1 MKDLD
6 QVSAVRIHVSLVELP
21 VIELFDFPRVHHRR
35 HVIPEEPHVSRD
47 ESQELKYSYAVF
59 QFYSY

>member
-47 ESQELKYSYAVF
+47 ESQELKYS
-59 QFYSY
+59 